1 MNNNQENQDIT
12 NIYIEETLIKRLKQI
27 NSELKLDLDLELD
40 INLSDNQIKS
50 FIKYLK
56 LLQKWNKAYNL
67 TAIDKTLDIIEYHFI
82 DCLQIAPYLSK
93 YKNILDVGTGAGF
106 PGIVLAIYNLDQ
118 NILLLDKSQKKIQFL
133 KLVCHEL
140 GLNIKNNRALC
151 SHERIETNKPI
162 NPPRKFDAIISRAVT
177 QIKPFLDLTSHLLE
191 DNGVIYIMKAKLEN
205 IKKEQL
211 DLKNNYPNWNIEIYS
226 LANLKKGEHRH
237 LIKLVNNNK

>member
-1 MNNNQENQDIT
+1 MNNNQNNQDIT
-12 NIYIEETLIKRLKQI
+12 NIHIEETLTKRLQQI
-27 NSELKLDLDLELD
+27 NSELKLDLDLN
-40 INLSDNQIKS
+40 IKLSDNQIKS

-67 TAIDKTLDIIEYHFI
+67 TAIDKTDDILEYHFI
-82 DCLQIAPYLSK
+82 DCLQVAPYLSK

-106 PGIVLAIYNLDQ
+106 PGVVLAIYNLDQ

-151 SHERIETNKPI
+151 SHERIEANKPI

-191 DNGVIYIMKAKLEN
+191 ENGVIYIMKAKLEN
-205 IKKEQL
+205 IKQEKLEL
-211 DLKNNYPNWNIEIYS
+211 EKHHPNWDIEIKS

-237 LIKLVNNNK
+237 LIRLQKTN

>member
-1 MNNNQENQDIT
+1 MNNNQNNQDIT
-12 NIYIEETLIKRLKQI
+12 SIHIEETLIKRLRQI
-27 NSELKLDLDLELD
+27 NSDLKLELD
-40 INLSDNQIKS
+40 INLSDNQIEI

-67 TAIDKTLDIIEYHFI
+67 TAIDKTDDILEYHFI

-106 PGIVLAIYNLDQ
+106 PGVVLAIYNLDQ
-118 NILLLDKSQKKIQFL
+118 KILLLDKSQKKIQFL

-151 SHERIETNKPI
+151 SHERIETNKPL
-162 NPPRKFDAIISRAVT
+162 NPVRKFDAIISRAVT

-191 DNGVIYIMKAKLEN
+191 ENGVIYIMKAKLEN
-205 IKKEQL
+205 IKQEKTEL
-211 DLKNNYPNWNIEIYS
+211 EKHYPNWNIEIKS
-226 LANLKKGEHRH
+226 LANLKKGEQRH
-237 LIKLVNNNK
+237 LIKLKKTN

>member
-151 SHERIETNKPI
+151 VAPTGFGKTILVYQLINKKKYGIIIIFTPRRILNGQSSSNKYTKKLDNKYNNDTRISWRVNYCKILTPDEL
-162 NPPRKFDAIISRAVT
+162 KTEMSLDAS
-177 QIKPFLDLTSHLLE
+177 S
-191 DNGVIYIMKAKLEN
+191 
-205 IKKEQL
+205 
-211 DLKNNYPNWNIEIYS
+211 
-226 LANLKKGEHRH
+226 
-237 LIKLVNNNK
+237 